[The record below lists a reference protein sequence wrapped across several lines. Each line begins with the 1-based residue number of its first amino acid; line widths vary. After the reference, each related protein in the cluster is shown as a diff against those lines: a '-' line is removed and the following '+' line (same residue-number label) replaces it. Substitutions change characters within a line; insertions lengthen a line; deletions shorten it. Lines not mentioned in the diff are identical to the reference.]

1 MPTPRNGHNCR
12 SGTMATVTA
21 HPPPIP
27 PDGYEDHLGISRQ
40 YMRDI
45 ILGVND
51 GLVSTFLLVAGVVG
65 GGLTATQVLL
75 TGIAGALAGMISM
88 GVGEYLATKSQ
99 EEVFEAEMKLEAKH
113 LKEHRNH
120 ERDELRHMFGKMGLE
135 GDDLE
140 TVVHIIDRSD
150 DAMMGVMAGL
160 EFGVVDT
167 ERRNPYLAALASAG
181 LFLAGALPSVLP
193 FAFFENTGTALTV
206 AAILTGVG
214 LLAVGAA
221 KTVMTKTNPFA
232 SAFENLAIGFAG
244 GLLSYSVGFAFEALL
259 S

>member
-1 MPTPRNGHNCR
+1 MPL
-12 SGTMATVTA
+12 
-21 HPPPIP
+21 HPPPVP
-27 PDGYEDHLGISRQ
+27 PDDYEDHLGISRQ
-40 YMRDI
+40 YLRDI

-65 GGLTATQVLL
+65 GGLSANQVLL

-99 EEVFEAEMKLEAKH
+99 EEVFAAEMELEAKH
-113 LKEHRNH
+113 LREHRDH
-120 ERDELRHMFGKMGLE
+120 ERDELRHMFGGMGLE

-140 TVVHIIDRSD
+140 TVVHIIDKSD
-150 DAMMGVMAGL
+150 DAMRGVMAGL

-167 ERRNPYLAALASAG
+167 EKRNPYLAALASAG

-193 FAFFENTGTALTV
+193 FAFLEDTGTALLV
-206 AAILTGVG
+206 AAVLTGIG

-221 KTVMTKTNPFA
+221 KTVMTKTNPFG
-232 SAFENLAIGFAG
+232 SAFENLGIGFAG
-244 GLLSYSVGFAFEALL
+244 GVLSYLVGLGFDALI
-259 S
+259 SS

>member
-1 MPTPRNGHNCR
+1 
-12 SGTMATVTA
+12 MAPVTA
-21 HPPPIP
+21 PPPPIP
-27 PDGYEDHLGISRQ
+27 PDDYEDHLGVSRQ

-65 GGLTATQVLL
+65 GGLTANQVLL

-99 EEVFEAEMKLEAKH
+99 EEVFAAEMKLEAKH
-113 LKEHRNH
+113 LKEHRDH
-120 ERDELRHMFGKMGLE
+120 EREELRHMFGEMGLT

-140 TVVHIIDRSD
+140 TVVHIINKSD
-150 DAMMGVMAGL
+150 DAMLGVMAGL

-167 ERRNPYLAALASAG
+167 EKRNPYLAALASAG

-193 FAFFENTGTALTV
+193 FAVFDDTQTALLV
-206 AAILTGVG
+206 AAALTGIG
-214 LLAVGAA
+214 LVIVGAS
-221 KTVMTKTNPFA
+221 KTLMTKTSPVF
-232 SAFENLAIGFAG
+232 SALENLGIGFAG
-244 GLLSYSVGFAFEALL
+244 GVLSFLVGHGFESLI
-259 S
+259 SS

>member
-1 MPTPRNGHNCR
+1 M
-12 SGTMATVTA
+12 TA
-21 HPPPIP
+21 HPAPVP
-27 PDGYEDHLGISRQ
+27 PDDYEDHLGISRQ

-51 GLVSTFLLVAGVVG
+51 GLVSTFLLVSGVVG

-113 LKEHRNH
+113 LKEHREH
-120 ERDELRHMFGKMGLE
+120 ERDELRHMFGEMGLE

-140 TVVHIIDRSD
+140 TVVHIIDKSD

-167 ERRNPYLAALASAG
+167 ERRNPYLAGIASAG
-181 LFLAGALPSVLP
+181 LFLTGALPSVLP
-193 FAFFENTGTALTV
+193 FVFLEDTGTALFV
-206 AAILTGVG
+206 AAILTGIG

-221 KTVMTKTNPFA
+221 KTIMTRTNPFG
-232 SAFENLAIGFAG
+232 SAFENLSIGFAG
-244 GLLSYSVGFAFEALL
+244 GVLSYLVGLGFESLI

>member
-1 MPTPRNGHNCR
+1 
-12 SGTMATVTA
+12 MAPVTA
-21 HPPPIP
+21 YPPPIP
-27 PDGYEDHLGISRQ
+27 PDDYEDHLGISRQ

-51 GLVSTFLLVAGVVG
+51 GLVSTFLLIAGVVG

-75 TGIAGALAGMISM
+75 TGVSGALAGMISM

-113 LKEHRNH
+113 LKEHRPH
-120 ERDELRHMFGKMGLE
+120 ERDELRHMFGEMGLE

-140 TVVHIIDRSD
+140 TVVHIIDKSD
-150 DAMMGVMAGL
+150 DAMLGVMAGL

-193 FAFFENTGTALTV
+193 FAFFENTGTALLV
-206 AAILTGVG
+206 AAIFTGIG

-221 KTVMTKTNPFA
+221 KTVMTKTNPFG
-232 SAFENLAIGFAG
+232 SAFENLGIGFAG
-244 GLLSYSVGFAFEALL
+244 GVLSYLVGLGFEAFM
-259 S
+259 SS